1 MSIGSMSI
9 ERKVR
14 VNTHYTRSINLER
27 DSDSVDVLNAY
38 IPTSR
43 AIRTLERLAPAL
55 DSGQAPRA
63 WSLIGPYGSGKSSF
77 SVFASD
83 LLSLSN
89 EQLNKIAHK
98 KLAEV
103 APDLQKSIRAGLTG
117 SKGMLKVLVTGSPEP
132 ITRRILEGFQQ
143 ALNDLH
149 AGKRGKKPLVLNQL
163 DALLKAREQP
173 VSQVMDF
180 VQQLQGALSKSG
192 YSGVV
197 LIIDELGKFLEYEAR
212 HYGANDIY
220 LLQALAEHACNGHKC
235 NLLLFVTLHQSFEQ
249 YTKGL
254 GENLKNEWSKV
265 QGRFEEVP
273 FIETSEQTLRVVSN
287 AIEHSFT
294 AADKKKVRACVTKA
308 VDQLAEAEALPS
320 ALKKREAINLLESC
334 YPLHPVTALALPILC
349 QKVAQNERTLF
360 SYLGS
365 HEDFGLA
372 DMIRQLDSVDDWVM
386 PHHLF
391 DYFINNQSAAINDYA
406 THRRWAEVITALE
419 RLGDA
424 TDVDDAVLKTIG
436 LLNIM
441 GAKAGLKASS
451 AILQLC
457 IGDKAGKALK
467 QLSGKSVITYRKFNG
482 EYRVWQ
488 GSDFDL
494 EEALQ
499 DSLSQVGEFGLAKE
513 LNDHHALQP
522 VVARRYTIRNG
533 TLRYFTPCFVD
544 AKSYKQTDKK
554 AHQPRLIMFVAA
566 AQDDEKIFLEQ
577 ATKHFSE
584 LDILALCKNGSQLRE
599 ATSEVIALR
608 HIGISRQELNNDP
621 VAKREYQDRLIAAE
635 MAQEAILRQ
644 LLDNPEDSGWFHK
657 GKELVLNNKRDF
669 QEQLSEVLEKVY
681 HKAPDLHNELVNRDR
696 PSSQANAART
706 KLLQAMIHNPG
717 AADLGMDK
725 FPPEKAIYRSILYKT
740 GLHREVEGK
749 MNEWAFKPPE
759 KGKAFYAVWQKIDK
773 FLESTEDVPKSF
785 AELNQELMAPPY
797 GLRAGILPI
806 LYMTVYCAEQQELA
820 VYENQQYR
828 PVFTDDML
836 ERFVKRPDEFTVQR
850 FRIVGL
856 RASIYSEYKKLFN
869 DGEEKTIIQLVKPL
883 ANLIGGLEE
892 YTLNTKSS
900 ELSENARG
908 VRDAFKLSKSPEQ
921 LLFEDLPRA
930 LGYADS
936 MESEEGS
943 LEGFSHDLT
952 EALKQLKGAYANM
965 RKVMVRGMAQAFHY
979 NEKISLEDLRSR
991 AGGRY
996 RGLEEYTIDVDGLRA
1011 FIMRLCKRGG
1021 TADEWLD
1028 NLLMFLGQ
1036 KPPSKWQD
1044 ADRAQAEVKIND
1056 FAKRLLDL
1064 ETLRLHYDKNAK
1076 VYSDDFEVILLKALR
1091 KGEEPIDEVVAI
1103 DQVRL
1108 DKLQVPID
1116 TLLQVFND
1124 YSKEGDNELMLALL
1138 AEVTHRILVK
1148 YRESQYGKQQELV
1161 AERKPRRYG
1170 RVK

>member
-1 MSIGSMSI
+1 M
-9 ERKVR
+9 
-14 VNTHYTRSINLER
+14 
-27 DSDSVDVLNAY
+27 
-38 IPTSR
+38 
-43 AIRTLERLAPAL
+43 
-55 DSGQAPRA
+55 
-63 WSLIGPYGSGKSSF
+63 
-77 SVFASD
+77 
-83 LLSLSN
+83 
-89 EQLNKIAHK
+89 
-98 KLAEV
+98 
-103 APDLQKSIRAGLTG
+103 
-117 SKGMLKVLVTGSPEP
+117 LVTGSPEP
-132 ITRRILEGFQQ
+132 ITKRILEGFQQ

-180 VQQLQGALSKSG
+180 VQQLQDALSKSG

-372 DMIRQLDSVDDWVM
+372 DMIKQLDSVDDWVM
-386 PHHLF
+386 PHHVF

-424 TDVDDAVLKTIG
+424 TDVDVAVLKAIG

-451 AILQLC
+451 TILQLC
-457 IGDKAGKALK
+457 VGDKAGKALK

-499 DSLSQVGEFGLAKE
+499 DSLSQVGEFELAKE

-577 ATKHFSE
+577 ATKHFPE

-725 FPPEKAIYRSILYKT
+725 FPPEKAIYRSILHKT

-773 FLESTEDVPKSF
+773 FLESTEEVPRSF

-856 RASIYSEYKKLFN
+856 RASIYSEYKKLFK
-869 DGEEKTIIQLVKPL
+869 DDEEKTIVQLVKPL

-908 VRDAFKLSKSPEQ
+908 VRDAFKSPVSPMHLLS
-921 LLFEDLPRA
+921 EDLPRA
-930 LGYADS
+930 LGYGNPTKS
-936 MESEEGS
+936 GKTSYKG
-943 LEGFSHDLT
+943 LFRDLT
-952 EALKQLKGAYANM
+952 
-965 RKVMVRGMAQAFHY
+965 RAQAELECAY
-979 NEKISLEDLRSR
+979 ESMIEKQVNLLARALHFREGTSLEDLRHG
-991 AGGRY
+991 AAMRY
-996 RGLEEYTIDVDGLRA
+996 SGLDQHTLDFDGLRS
-1011 FIMRLCKRGG
+1011 FIMRLCKQDN

-1036 KPPSKWQD
+1036 KPPGKWLD
-1044 ADRAQAEVKIND
+1044 SDRAQAEERLKAYAN
-1056 FAKRLLDL
+1056 RLLDIEAQVFSSTGSVGNQYENHEVL
-1064 ETLRLHYDKNAK
+1064 QMEVWKLGGEPHTATVVADQKMRDSVRDGKREAMKILDEVPVGDRLAIVATLANDVLTKVKNA
-1076 VYSDDFEVILLKALR
+1076 A
-1091 KGEEPIDEVVAI
+1091 
-1103 DQVRL
+1103 
-1108 DKLQVPID
+1108 
-1116 TLLQVFND
+1116 
-1124 YSKEGDNELMLALL
+1124 
-1138 AEVTHRILVK
+1138 
-1148 YRESQYGKQQELV
+1148 
-1161 AERKPRRYG
+1161 
-1170 RVK
+1170 